1 MSLTSYQAAPPRVS
15 NMSIQGTKANPK
27 NDCRCTIACKEALA
41 ATNCVGKIYAARFE
55 RGKQTFQRSSVVERS
70 AVNRLVVGSNPTA
83 GANALNMMITEHPQ
97 GGWSV
102 YALRN
107 PDGKLYIGQTRNLS
121 HRLHQHNDPAH
132 TLTRTTKRFR
142 GPWELVHSE
151 IFPSRSAALVREK
164 ALKSGQGRAWLKA
177 RSGCNPAAAGS

>member
-83 GANALNMMITEHPQ
+83 GAN
-97 GGWSV
+97 
-102 YALRN
+102 LRLVPEN
-107 PDGKLYIGQTRNLS
+107 VAARPFVPKPLWLRGFTIGRRQVCRVKMRHL
-121 HRLHQHNDPAH
+121 
-132 TLTRTTKRFR
+132 
-142 GPWELVHSE
+142 
-151 IFPSRSAALVREK
+151 IPSGV
-164 ALKSGQGRAWLKA
+164 
-177 RSGCNPAAAGS
+177 